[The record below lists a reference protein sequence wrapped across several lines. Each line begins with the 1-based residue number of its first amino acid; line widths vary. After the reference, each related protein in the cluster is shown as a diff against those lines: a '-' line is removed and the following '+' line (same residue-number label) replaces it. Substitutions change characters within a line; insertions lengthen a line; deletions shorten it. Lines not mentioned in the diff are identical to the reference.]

1 MSADISSFKL
11 PGDFLMPAIGLGTW
25 PMRESEASDA
35 VTSALNIGYR
45 RIDTAENYQNEQA
58 VGLGLRNSGVPRDEV
73 FVTTKFNK
81 QWHSATGVRQAL
93 QNSLNRLGLDYLDLF
108 LIHWPNPEQGTFV
121 QAFTE
126 MQKLVDEG
134 VIRAAGVSNFK
145 PAQLQVLL
153 DAGLTP
159 AVNQIQ
165 LDPERRSAP
174 WQAFNTEHGVLTEA
188 YSPLGRGKSEFL
200 QHPALVQIAAAHA
213 KTPAQVTLRWHVQS
227 GRAAAPKSAN
237 PLRQAENLDIFDFEI
252 STAQMAQ
259 IEALDTGAG
268 PFTDSDEFGH

>member
-11 PGDFLMPAIGLGTW
+11 PGDVLMPAIGLGTW
-25 PMRESEASDA
+25 PLRGSEASDA
-35 VTSALNIGYR
+35 VTSALSIGYR

-73 FVTTKFNK
+73 FLTTKFNK

-93 QNSLNRLGLDYLDLF
+93 ENSLSRLGLDYLDLL
-108 LIHWPNPEQGTFV
+108 LIHWPNPEQGTFA
-121 QAFTE
+121 QAFAE
-126 MQKLVDEG
+126 MQKLVAEG

-153 DAGLTP
+153 DAGLSP

-200 QHPALVQIAAAHA
+200 QHPTLLQIAQSHA

-237 PLRQAENLDIFDFEI
+237 PSRQAQNLDIFDFEL
-252 STAQMAQ
+252 STAQMTG

-268 PFTDSDEFGH
+268 PFADSDEFGH